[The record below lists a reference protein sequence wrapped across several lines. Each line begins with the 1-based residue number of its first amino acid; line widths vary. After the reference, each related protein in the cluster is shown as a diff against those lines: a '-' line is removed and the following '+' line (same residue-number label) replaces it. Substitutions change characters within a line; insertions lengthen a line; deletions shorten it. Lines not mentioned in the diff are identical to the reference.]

1 MTLVT
6 NIRRKSR
13 VDYRLHTVMSLAELL
28 ECSARLRPAKE
39 RFDVLVRED
48 EHGCAV
54 TLGVFISDDV

>member
-13 VDYRLHTVMSLAELL
+13 VDYRSHTVMGLAELL

-39 RFDVLVRED
+39 RFDVLV
-48 EHGCAV
+48 
-54 TLGVFISDDV
+54 

>member
-39 RFDVLVRED
+39 RLDVLV
-48 EHGCAV
+48 
-54 TLGVFISDDV
+54 